1 MTGSDE
7 TAAQRSA
14 FAKLALDRLK
24 RSRPSETFVL
34 DEDRFQITQVYADG
48 KSSLM
53 SLHNYFDEWVH
64 AAPERR
70 AGVFDRIVKFSGLI
84 DSGETLDEV
93 RVMLMPRIRPR
104 RYFVVD
110 AVEMMKSVVD
120 TRASAKAGAEP
131 KTPPPYTP
139 LGTHLGVAVAID
151 RPEHIEYVNGVDR
164 FKVSKE
170 ELDAI
175 AIANLRRHTPGGF
188 EEMRPGLW
196 VGQWGD
202 EYASERMLLPH
213 LFEAIA
219 PKLRGDPVAFIPGA
233 ERMFVVGSEDEEN
246 LLLALVLVE
255 ERTQAPRAILDFG
268 FVWRGGGWETFEP
281 PGPFGA
287 ELGRRLA
294 VHLAGAYAHQ
304 AELLEAERTA
314 GTFDGAVAPLMGL
327 GEGDELTATVAAWPK
342 EADLLLP
349 RAHLVS
355 LGTIA
360 PDRSGDAKFE
370 EIVTVPWQVLMA
382 VAGDCL
388 VPEPALYPPRWR
400 ARRFPDDAAIAKMKA
415 AAAALATEAEA
426 APVSSLRR
434 PPPSAEAP
442 AITPDGSRRA
452 RTWMPIAIAA
462 ALVVAVVAYFALAR

>member
-1 MTGSDE
+1 MTPEAG
-7 TAAQRSA
+7 AQRSA
-14 FAKLALDRLK
+14 FAKTALERLK
-24 RSRPSETFVL
+24 RSRPGETFVL
-34 DEDRFQITQVYADG
+34 DEDKFQITQVYADG

-84 DSGETLDEV
+84 DSGETFDEV

-110 AVEMMKSVVD
+110 AVEMMKSVAD
-120 TRASAKAGAEP
+120 TKDGADV
-131 KTPPPYTP
+131 KGPPSYTP
-139 LGTHLGVAVAID
+139 LGTHLGVALAID

-164 FKVSKE
+164 FALSKE

-175 AIANLRRHTPGGF
+175 AIANLRRHTPSGF

-202 EYASERMLLPH
+202 EYAPERMLLPH

-219 PKLRGDPVAFIPGA
+219 PKLKGDPVAFIPGA

-246 LLLALVLVE
+246 VLLALVLVE

-268 FVWRGGGWETFEP
+268 FVWRGGVWETFEP

-304 AELLEAERTA
+304 AELLNAERDA
-314 GTFDGAVAPLMGL
+314 GTFEGAVAPLMGL
-327 GEGDELTATVAAWPK
+327 GEDDELTATVAAWPK
-342 EADLLLP
+342 ETDLLLP

-355 LGTIA
+355 LGTLA
-360 PDRSGDAKFE
+360 PDPSGNPKFE
-370 EIVTVPWQVLMA
+370 EIVTVPWQVLSA

-388 VPEPALYPPRWR
+388 VPEPDLYPPRWR
-400 ARRFPDDAAIAKMKA
+400 ARRFPDDAAIAKMKVVA
-415 AAAALATEAEA
+415 DALAVEAEA
-426 APVSSLRR
+426 APISSLRR
-434 PPPSAEAP
+434 PPPSTDAP
-442 AITPDGSRRA
+442 AITPDVKNRVCA
-452 RTWMPIAIAA
+452 LMPIWIGAV
-462 ALVVAVVAYFALAR
+462 LVVGVIVYLVFAR

>member
-7 TAAQRSA
+7 ISAQQRSA

-84 DSGETLDEV
+84 DSGETFDEV

-131 KTPPPYTP
+131 KAPPPCTP
-139 LGTHLGVAVAID
+139 LGTHLGVAVVID

-164 FKVSKE
+164 FEVSKE

-175 AIANLRRHTPGGF
+175 AIANLRRHTPRGF

-196 VGQWGD
+196 VGHWGD
-202 EYASERMLLPH
+202 EYAAERMLLPH
-213 LFEAIA
+213 LFDAIA
-219 PKLRGDPVAFIPGA
+219 PKLKGDPVVFIPGA
-233 ERMFVVGSEDEEN
+233 ERMFVVGSDDEES

-255 ERTQAPRAILDFG
+255 ERTQAPRAVLDFG
-268 FVWRGGGWETFEP
+268 FVRRSGGWETFEP

-304 AELLEAERTA
+304 AELLEAERAA
-314 GTFDGAVAPLMGL
+314 GAFEGTVAPLMGL

-360 PDRSGDAKFE
+360 RDHAKFE

-415 AAAALATEAEA
+415 AAAALASETEA

-442 AITPDGSRRA
+442 AISPDASRPRA
-452 RTWMPIAIAA
+452 WLPIGIAA
-462 ALVVAVVAYFALAR
+462 VLVVAVVVYVALVR

>member
-1 MTGSDE
+1 MNAE
-7 TAAQRSA
+7 RSA
-14 FAKLALDRLK
+14 FARTALERL
-24 RSRPSETFVL
+24 RRGRPGETFVL

-53 SLHNYFDEWVH
+53 SLHNYFDEWRH
-64 AAPERR
+64 AEPDRR
-70 AGVFDRIVKFSGLI
+70 EGVFDRIVKFSGLI

-110 AVEMMKSVVD
+110 AVEMMKSVAD
-120 TRASAKAGAEP
+120 TKDGVEAK
-131 KTPPPYTP
+131 PPPSYTP
-139 LGTHLGVAVAID
+139 LGTHLGVALAID

-164 FKVSKE
+164 FKVSQE

-175 AIANLRRHTPGGF
+175 AIANLRRHTSVGF

-196 VGQWGD
+196 VGHWGD
-202 EYASERMLLPH
+202 EYAPERMLLPH
-213 LFEAIA
+213 LFEALA
-219 PKLRGDPVAFIPGA
+219 PKLKGDPVAFIPGA

-246 LLLALVLVE
+246 ILLALVLVE
-255 ERTQAPRAILDFG
+255 ERTQAPRSVLDFG
-268 FVWRGGGWETFEP
+268 FVLRGGVWETFEP

-304 AELLEAERTA
+304 SELLKADA
-314 GTFDGAVAPLMGL
+314 TFEGSVAPLMGL
-327 GEGDELTATVAAWPK
+327 GEDDELNATVAAWPNASG
-342 EADLLLP
+342 ADVLLP
-349 RAHLVS
+349 RSHLVS
-355 LGTIA
+355 LGA
-360 PDRSGDAKFE
+360 LADGKFE
-370 EIVTVPWQVLMA
+370 EIVTVPWQVLIA

-388 VPEPALYPPRWR
+388 VPEPDLYPPRWR
-400 ARRFPDDAAIAKMKA
+400 TKRFPDDAAIAKMKV
-415 AAAALATEAEA
+415 AAAALAAETED

-442 AITPDGSRRA
+442 AITPDAKGRVRA
-452 RTWMPIAIAA
+452 LIPLWIGA
-462 ALVVAVVAYFALAR
+462 ALVVAVVAYLVFAR